1 MARKVCDLS
10 TPITVANVQGW
21 GAESNS
27 PADEDA
33 NSWQLRL
40 TFYGAGGRI
49 WSSHIIT
56 VANGTS
62 TRIFRNPSPGSY
74 TDLILSD
81 SIGTP
86 TGFDTLMN
94 AVRSAANTKLARQR
108 AMADTLLALGVVD
121 ASLTG
126 TTT

>member
-10 TPITVANVQGW
+10 TPITVPNVQGW

-27 PADEDA
+27 PANEDS
-33 NSWQLRL
+33 NTWQLRL
-40 TFYGAGGRI
+40 TFYGIGGRI
-49 WSSHIIT
+49 WSSHVIT

-81 SIGTP
+81 NLATP
-86 TGFDTLMN
+86 TAFDALMN
-94 AVRSAANTKLARQR
+94 AVRAAANTKLARQK

-126 TTT
+126 TTS